1 MVLFRPGALED
12 APQMLIG
19 AINGPADDLE
29 RSRFQR
35 VLLDEYPNISVIDVT
50 DIVASIKRIVN
61 NITLAVSFLGGFV
74 FLSGALIL
82 IGSIAMTKFQ
92 RVYEA
97 AVLKTLGAKRKTLLL
112 ILLAEYGLLGLV
124 AGIIGSAAAVGLSY
138 ATSRYVFD
146 IAWSFTP
153 EINLAGIAMTV
164 AMVIAVG
171 AASTIDV
178 LSRKPLAI
186 LRSQ

>member
-1 MVLFRPGALED
+1 MVLFRPGSLED

-19 AINGPADDLE
+19 AINGPTDELE

-50 DIVASIKRIVN
+50 DIVASIRRIVN

-92 RVYEA
+92 RIYEA
-97 AVLKTLGAKRKTLLL
+97 AVLKTLGARRKTLLL

-124 AGIIGSAAAVGLSY
+124 AGIIGSGAAVGLSY

-146 IAWSFTP
+146 IEWSFTP
-153 EINLAGIAMTV
+153 EINLTGIAITV

-178 LSRKPLAI
+178 LSRKPLGI
-186 LRSQ
+186 LRAQ